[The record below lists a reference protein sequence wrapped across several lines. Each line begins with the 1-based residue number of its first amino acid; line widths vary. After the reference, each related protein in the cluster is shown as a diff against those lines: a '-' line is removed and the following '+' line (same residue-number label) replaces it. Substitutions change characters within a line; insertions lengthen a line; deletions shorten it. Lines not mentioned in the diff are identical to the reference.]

1 MYFMQLDL
9 EVFFLY
15 KTMYYFFF
23 FTNLRYRDVVGPIL
37 MF

>member
-9 EVFFLY
+9 EVFFY
-15 KTMYYFFF
+15 IRQCITF
-23 FTNLRYRDVVGPIL
+23 FTNVRYRDVVGPIL

>member
-9 EVFFLY
+9 DVFLY
-15 KTMYYFFF
+15 KTMYYF

>member
-9 EVFFLY
+9 EVSLY
-15 KTMYYFFF
+15 KTMYYFFV
-23 FTNLRYRDVVGPIL
+23 TNLLYRRVVGPIL

>member
-9 EVFFLY
+9 EVFFIQDNVLL
-15 KTMYYFFF
+15 F

>member
-1 MYFMQLDL
+1 MYFRQLDL
-9 EVFFLY
+9 EVFIFIQDNVLL
-15 KTMYYFFF
+15 F